1 MTFINGNYKRNLNFM
16 YLRQKN
22 EPSNN
27 ALDKNETTPDK
38 NGSSN
43 GAFENDKGST
53 TNRGNYESLSN
64 EMILSQMNIRVNS
77 LKLNTISKGTD
88 IVFSK
93 SEIDGALNNS
103 DLVSTYFD
111 EIKDGENKGKYSLK
125 DSSLKNFDKN
135 TIISFFQTASEYA
148 NKNVNNGASNTDR
161 ANFFKAI
168 VNKQVDLANEAKD
181 KGANILEY
189 VNSKLP
195 SEITDGLNKIK
206 SYLSQNQDWENAA
219 DTDGNNILEYN
230 EVKSYLSEHMDW
242 EDDIDDKNIFI
253 NQYWNQNFVSKET
266 RAVVSTS
273 NLEEITSAGSDIV
286 SDVVDAGNNIAP
298 AIAGDSV
305 TTSFMNG
312 IATKILNEKELATFV
327 EEYLNT
333 NANATQEEITA
344 AWIKACGISVSG
356 VLSTLATASVY
367 AIVAKIAFNTAIDT
381 VPTFAKE
388 SYHNL
393 KDGFSDLFKGNIG
406 GYFKNTFIKMP
417 ITAIR
422 NTGRLIKNLGKNTY
436 DVAKDIITAAGNG
449 VYNTGKTAVTGIAN
463 SIGAVGSGFINAGK
477 DILKGNI
484 FGAAANVIGGVAKG
498 AVGVVKTVG
507 KTVGK
512 AVGTVGKVLNNVFGN
527 PIKSAVKLVD
537 DVAKGATNAVKTV
550 GKAVGSAVKSVGKA
564 VGGAVKSVGK
574 TIGKIFK
581 GW

>member
-43 GAFENDKGST
+43 GALENDKGST

-195 SEITDGLNKIK
+195 SEIADGLNKIK

-242 EDDIDDKNIFI
+242 EEDIDDKNIFI
-253 NQYWNQNFVSKET
+253 NQYWNQNFENGKNGVEIKSVNIETNNSKDVLFENAVDLGKDALVDQVSSIPK
-266 RAVVSTS
+266 
-273 NLEEITSAGSDIV
+273 
-286 SDVVDAGNNIAP
+286 AP
-298 AIAGDSV
+298 
-305 TTSFMNG
+305 FMNG
-312 IATKILNEKELATFV
+312 VSKILDEKEIATFV
-327 EEYLNT
+327 EEYIKT
-333 NANATQEEITA
+333 SPNATQEEVTA
-344 AWIKACGISVSG
+344 AWIKNCGISASNILGTFAKVS
-356 VLSTLATASVY
+356 LY
-367 AIVAKIAFNTAIDT
+367 AIVGRVLVNTAIDT

-388 SYHNL
+388 SYNNL

-422 NTGRLIKNLGKNTY
+422 NTGRLVKNLAKNTY
-436 DVAKDIITAAGNG
+436 DVAKDIITTTVNG

-498 AVGVVKTVG
+498 AVGVVKTVS

-550 GKAVGSAVKSVGKA
+550 GKAVGSAAKSVGKA

-574 TIGKIFK
+574 AIGKIFK